1 MVADNIIQKRFTI
14 EEYLDL
20 ESKSLEKHEF
30 HNGKIIKM
38 AGASFNHNKIVGNII
53 TALNIALDERT
64 ECSVLPS
71 DIKIHIP
78 RIRRFVY
85 PDAVVICEEPAFY
98 EGRKDTILNPLLIV
112 EVLSDS
118 TDDYDKEGKFLK
130 YSMIPSF
137 REYVLVAQ
145 DEPFV
150 TSFYKKEGETWE
162 KKNAEDI
169 SQSIHLQ
176 SLNIETA
183 LAKIYKGISFH
194 KD

>member
-1 MVADNIIQKRFTI
+1 MVANSIIQKRFTI

-30 HNGKIIKM
+30 HNGKITKM

-53 TALNIALDERT
+53 TALNIALDERN

-85 PDAVVICEEPAFY
+85 PDAVVICEEPEFY

-112 EVLSDS
+112 EVLSDE
-118 TDDYDKEGKFLK
+118 TDDYNKEGKFLK

-137 REYVLVAQ
+137 KEYVLVSQ

-150 TSFYKKEGETWE
+150 TSFYKKEAETWV
-162 KKNAEDI
+162 KNTAEDI
-169 SQSIHLQ
+169 SQSTHLQ
-176 SLNIETA
+176 SLSIIIA
-183 LAKIYKGISFH
+183 LEKMYKGIIFVS
-194 KD
+194 

>member
-1 MVADNIIQKRFTI
+1 MVADSIIQKRFTI

-20 ESKSLEKHEF
+20 EEKSLEKHEF
-30 HNGKIIKM
+30 HNGEIIKVE
-38 AGASFNHNKIVGNII
+38 GASFNHNKIVANII
-53 TALNIALDERT
+53 IALGNALDERE

-85 PDAVVICEEPAFY
+85 PDAVVICEEPEFY

-112 EVLSDS
+112 EVLSDG

-137 REYVLVAQ
+137 KEYVLVSQ
-145 DEPFV
+145 DESFV

-162 KKNAEDI
+162 KNTEEGI

-176 SLNIETA
+176 SLSVNIA
-183 LAKIYKGISFH
+183 LKAIYKGINLTS
-194 KD
+194 